1 MRVSLVAP
9 VPLGALLVG
18 WAVGWSIGV
27 VVIVAAC
34 LSASASRSGGHGMP
48 GRCGDE
54 TESTYVPDRKPAY
67 AVDRHRFHEPLA
79 HLCTFAHI

>member
-1 MRVSLVAP
+1 MRVYLVAP

-34 LSASASRSGGHGMP
+34 LSLGFGVAFWRAWDAWQMRRRERKHLRP
-48 GRCGDE
+48 GS
-54 TESTYVPDRKPAY
+54 ESDLR
-67 AVDRHRFHEPLA
+67 RG
-79 HLCTFAHI
+79 